1 MIRLALLILL
11 LATPTH
17 AAEMAFFM
25 KNQHSRAVAVELHSQ
40 SRAVRWPGGDQ
51 VYLLEKGERKSVPV
65 ICEPG
70 ETICYGAWIAGD
82 DSVSWGV
89 GPDNDRRCKDCCSIC
104 AGKTT
109 ARIDLM
115 P

>member
-25 KNQHSRAVAVELHSQ
+25 KNQH